1 MMDVLSIP
9 RTAVDRSL
17 RVLRLPVD
25 TTISVLHRQ
34 GERDSS
40 VSLMVDRADAAVR
53 GLAGRVLRDDRLQQD
68 AKARGIAVDERLRA
82 LELRTEAELREQR
95 ADEEFDD
102 ELDTA
107 EDRRAEAAQ
116 RADEER
122 ARIEAEQQA
131 ERRQIAEQTE
141 RRKAASRK
149 AAADTEQ
156 GIEAIEQRARLEQ
169 LEQEAEVLDAKEHAV
184 TTSSE
189 AQRLQQAA
197 SQAKTK
203 RKSD

>member
-25 TTISVLHRQ
+25 TTISVFRRQ
-34 GERDSS
+34 SDRDSG

-68 AKARGIAVDERLRA
+68 GKARSVAVDERVRA

-95 ADEEFDD
+95 ADQEFEGDLQTAD
-102 ELDTA
+102 E
-107 EDRRAEAAQ
+107 RRAEAAQ
-116 RADEER
+116 RAADER

-131 ERRQIAEQTE
+131 ERRQVAEQTE
-141 RRKAASRK
+141 RRKAATRK

-156 GIEAIEQRARLEQ
+156 SIEAIEERARLEQ

-189 AQRLQQAA
+189 AQRLQRAA
-197 SQAKTK
+197 SQAKNK